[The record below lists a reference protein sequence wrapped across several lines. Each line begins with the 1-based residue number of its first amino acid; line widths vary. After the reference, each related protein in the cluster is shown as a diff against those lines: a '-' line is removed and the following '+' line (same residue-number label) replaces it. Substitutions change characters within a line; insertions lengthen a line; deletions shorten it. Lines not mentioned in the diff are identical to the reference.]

1 MATGLVA
8 TVLTV
13 VTGGTELGAKGEI
26 KTKSILADRMPR
38 MAPYAAKRGVSL
50 LLDPLNPIFG
60 GNWPC
65 LFTVADALALAKG
78 SLRRT

>member
-50 LLDPLNPIFG
+50 LLDPLNPIFWRQPALPFHG
-60 GNWPC
+60 CGC
-65 LFTVADALALAKG
+65 LGLG
-78 SLRRT
+78 

>member
-13 VTGGTELGAKGEI
+13 VTGGTEPGAKGEI

-38 MAPYAAKRGVSL
+38 MAPYAVDFHPEVSRFFHPEVSHL
-50 LLDPLNPIFG
+50 
-60 GNWPC
+60 
-65 LFTVADALALAKG
+65 
-78 SLRRT
+78 